1 VNDGDRRLVALAAL
15 FAPASAQALLGRAAG
30 GAADLPAQAAR
41 LAGAPRRE
49 RLRTLAA
56 ALAVDTAAARRRAD
70 VATALERPR
79 VAAVLRAVAGG
90 APHGV
95 AVSAPLVR
103 LCRERVG
110 R

>member
-1 VNDGDRRLVALAAL
+1 VSDGDSALVALAAL
-15 FAPASAQALLGRAAG
+15 FAPASAPALLERTSG
-30 GAADLPAQAAR
+30 GAADLPARAAR
-41 LAGAPRRE
+41 LAGSPRRE

-56 ALAVDTAAARRRAD
+56 VLAVDTTAVRRRAD
-70 VATALERPR
+70 AAAALERPR

-95 AVSAPLVR
+95 ALSAPLVR